1 MSFLLININEEDKV
15 KFKMFIN
22 SFVILFS
29 LIYTLSPE
37 RLLAQN
43 NRLLLDL
50 RGDWKFKLGD
60 NSRWADPKFDDSKWS
75 EIYVPANWEDEGY
88 PNYDGY
94 AWYRIHFKFEKDWHS
109 KDLMLDLGLIDDV
122 DEAYLN
128 GQSIGSA
135 GDFPPDYNSAY
146 NASRNYPVPEELLHE
161 GKDNILAV
169 RVYDDA
175 GVGGINQGRIGLYE
189 RRNSFPVDIKLP
201 LTWKFIPG
209 DQMKWKEVNFDDKNW
224 KSVRVP
230 AYWETQGFKDYD
242 GFGWYRITF
251 KVPAEYKDKDLIM
264 LLGKIDDYDE
274 TYLNGKKIGRTGPR
288 LRDDM
293 DSHHTDSDAYNQV
306 RAYTI
311 PDGLIKPGQDNV
323 IAVRVY
329 DVWNVGGIYEGPIGI
344 ITREHF
350 QKYKHN
356 LHTSDRWF
364 RNFFEDI
371 FD

>member
-1 MSFLLININEEDKV
+1 MKSKAIIISL
-15 KFKMFIN
+15 
-22 SFVILFS
+22 VIVISILY
-29 LIYTLSPE
+29 LVPTGNLH
-37 RLLAQN
+37 AQDT
-43 NRLLLDL
+43 RTLLDL

-60 NSRWADPKFDDSKWS
+60 KPGWSDPKFDDSKWS

-94 AWYRIHFKFEKDWHS
+94 AWYRKHFTVDKDWQS
-109 KDLMLDLGLIDDV
+109 KDLMLDMGLIDDV
-122 DEAYLN
+122 DETFVN
-128 GQSIGSA
+128 GQSVGSM
-135 GDFPPDYNSAY
+135 GDFPPDYSSAY
-146 NASRNYPVPEELLHE
+146 NASRNYPIPEGLLHE
-161 GKDNILAV
+161 GKDNVIAV

-209 DQMKWKEVNFDDKNW
+209 DEMKWKEIGFNDRDW

-242 GFGWYRITF
+242 GFAWYRVTF
-251 KVPAEYKDKDLIM
+251 NVPAEFKNKELIM
-264 LLGKIDDYDE
+264 LLGKIDDFDE
-274 TYLNGKKIGRTGPR
+274 TYLNGEKIGRTGPR
-288 LRDDM
+288 LTEGMDM
-293 DSHHTDSDAYNQV
+293 QHTNSDAYRQV

-311 PDGLIKPGQDNV
+311 PNGLLKAGKENV
-323 IAVRVY
+323 LAVRVY
-329 DVWNVGGIYEGPIGI
+329 DVWNVGGIYDGPIGV

-356 LHTSDRWF
+356 LRTSDRWF
-364 RNFFEDI
+364 RDLMEDI